1 MYNVLNVFASIGI
14 FAMAMQCCWKKVSA
28 SQFTL
33 YMTIGNLGRIAFAAL
48 IGPIKAYFNWEFTIF
63 AFAIMI
69 ASAWLLIQFLDID
82 HHVSRVG
89 DLENKDLEQI

>member
-1 MYNVLNVFASIGI
+1 
-14 FAMAMQCCWKKVSA
+14 
-28 SQFTL
+28 
-33 YMTIGNLGRIAFAAL
+33 MTIGNLGRIAFVAM